1 MKLYLVSLAAGIL
14 VGIIYALLQ
23 VRSPA
28 PPVVALIG
36 LLGML
41 IGEQVVPP
49 IKRMIA
55 GEPVTAAWFSSE
67 CVPKITGTPPRTPAA
82 TPATTPAGMLAENQ
96 PATPPGEDAAEPR

>member
-1 MKLYLVSLAAGIL
+1 MKLYIVSLGAGIL

-41 IGEQVVPP
+41 VGEQVVPP
-49 IKRMIA
+49 IKRLLA
-55 GEPVTAAWFSSE
+55 GEPVTAAWFHAE
-67 CVPKITGTPPRTPAA
+67 CVPKITGTPP
-82 TPATTPAGMLAENQ
+82 PATLA
-96 PATPPGEDAAEPR
+96 AARNDIPSAPRGTTDSR

>member
-1 MKLYLVSLAAGIL
+1 MKLYIVSLGAGIL
-14 VGIIYALLQ
+14 VGIIYALMQ

-49 IKRMIA
+49 IKRMLA
-55 GEPVTAAWFSSE
+55 GEPVTAAWFHAE
-67 CVPKITGTPPRTPAA
+67 CVPKITGAPG
-82 TPATTPAGMLAENQ
+82 PATLTAARNEVAPASHN
-96 PATPPGEDAAEPR
+96 AADSH

>member
-1 MKLYLVSLAAGIL
+1 MKVYIVSLAAGIL

-28 PPVVALIG
+28 PPAVALIG

-49 IKRMIA
+49 VKRMLA
-55 GEPVTAAWFSSE
+55 GEPVSVAWFRSE
-67 CVPKITGTPPRTPAA
+67 CVPKITGTPAPTLVAARTEAEASPDQPPPAA
-82 TPATTPAGMLAENQ
+82 
-96 PATPPGEDAAEPR
+96 R